1 MSKIY
6 LEILDNDRLAVFNK
20 LKAFQNEGYLA
31 GGTALAFQLNHR
43 ISEDFD
49 VFINREIDNKLRL
62 KAKKI
67 FGDVTFY
74 VNTADQIS
82 FITQN
87 GIKVTFLWY
96 YFKTLYS
103 TISTNSLSL
112 ASIDDIA
119 LDKAITIGRRAVWRD
134 YVDIFYLLKNKYV
147 DLDKIIKLSGK
158 KFKGEFVSTQFL
170 EQLRYFDDVKIVP
183 IEFVEKK
190 YSDDEIR
197 SYLQQSVEDYLKKT
211 LSAAPSLTQ
220 N

>member
-6 LEILDNDRLAVFNK
+6 LEVLDKNRSVVFLK

-31 GGTALAFQLNHR
+31 GGTALALQLNHR

-62 KAKKI
+62 KVKGI

-74 VNTADQIS
+74 VNSADQIS
-82 FITQN
+82 FVTQEN
-87 GIKVTFLWY
+87 IKVTFLWY
-96 YFKTLYS
+96 YFNTLYP
-103 TISTNSLSL
+103 TIPTTSLSL
-112 ASIDDIA
+112 ASVNDIA
-119 LDKAITIGRRAVWRD
+119 LDKAITVGRRAVWRD
-134 YVDIFYLLKNKYV
+134 YVDMFYLLKNKNI
-147 DLDKIIKLSGK
+147 DLGELIKFASK

-170 EQLRYFDDVKIVP
+170 EQLRYFDDIKTVP

-190 YSDDEIR
+190 YSDDEIK
-197 SYLQQSVEDYLKKT
+197 SFLQQKVEEYLKKI
-211 LSAAPSLTQ
+211 LA